1 MDAVADWFRSGR
13 LRDLPGAG
21 GAMGDSARCNLGP
34 GLTASDFSVVTL
46 YRLPFL
52 SGGDGTYPDAGRLRR
67 GDATRDRLGR
77 LDSRLLRLPALPH
90 ACLETPPCKPNPR
103 YIVLGLLAL
112 ARLTVANP

>member
-77 LDSRLLRLPALPH
+77 LDSRLLRLRALTHP
-90 ACLETPPCKPNPR
+90 CLDTLPLNPNPR
-103 YIVLGLLAL
+103 HTLPGPLSILL
-112 ARLTVANP
+112 